1 MYLPGTPSGK
11 ANLFKLWT
19 VFPPEISCMG
29 RIVPCSL
36 AMKVTVMVLLSSVPM
51 FPLLLLNFNKDVIFI
66 LKKNTNQNLCTQ
78 YTTRLS
84 GDAKTKRFSP
94 PDLHV

>member
-19 VFPPEISCMG
+19 VFPPEINFMG
-29 RIVPCSL
+29 GIVPCRL
-36 AMKVTVMVLLSSVPM
+36 GMKVTVMVLLSSVPM
-51 FPLLLLNFNKDVIFI
+51 FPLLLLNFHCLTSLFKKD
-66 LKKNTNQNLCTQ
+66 TNQNLCTQ